1 MRERIANEV
10 DLKQR
15 KHSEPT
21 GLINPAANVF
31 PDHIALGKKKTS
43 VLSTMVLILATP
55 FVLLAVFGVWLK
67 ELLAK
72 AMR

>member
-1 MRERIANEV
+1 MANEV
-10 DLKQR
+10 DVKQP
-15 KHSEPT
+15 KHSETT
-21 GLINPAANVF
+21 GLTNPAANVF

-55 FVLLAVFGVWLK
+55 FVLLAAFGVWLK